1 MGFIPLTRH
10 PDHEFRKHRHGGA
23 FSLIIRVFDKLGGG
37 VEGRM
42 VAFLAE
48 SLQHLMNSKSYNS
61 RIGIA

>member
-1 MGFIPLTRH
+1 
-10 PDHEFRKHRHGGA
+10 
-23 FSLIIRVFDKLGGG
+23 LIIRVFDKLGGG

-48 SLQHLMNSKSYNS
+48 SLQRLMNSKSYNS